1 MLLVL
6 KNPVREGC
14 FFGERGLEMRVWSV
28 GSLESQS
35 GESVP
40 FGSGKSLKVLEESVV
55 MVMEV
60 HLQ

>member
-14 FFGERGLEMRVWSV
+14 FFGGSGVDMRVWPM
-28 GSLESQS
+28 GSLESPS